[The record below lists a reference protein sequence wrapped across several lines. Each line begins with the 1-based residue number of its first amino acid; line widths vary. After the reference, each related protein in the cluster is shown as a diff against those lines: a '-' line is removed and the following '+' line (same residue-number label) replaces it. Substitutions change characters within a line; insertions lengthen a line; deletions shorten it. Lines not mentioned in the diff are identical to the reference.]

1 MNIQRAAVAG
11 LIGTAAMTALL
22 MIEPSIGLPQIA
34 IGQVLGSSLG
44 LASALPSVGPALG
57 WALHFLIGAALGVT
71 YVAFFAS
78 RLPGS
83 PLVRGMLF
91 GLLVFLLAQLVFMPF
106 VGGGIFSR
114 GDVQLI
120 LGSLLGHLVYGA
132 VTGWV
137 HGGGVAGTNG

>member
-1 MNIQRAAVAG
+1 MNIQRAMVAG

-57 WALHFLIGAALGVT
+57 WALHFLIGAGLGVT
-71 YVAFFAS
+71 YAALFAS

-91 GLLVFLLAQLVFMPF
+91 GILVFLVAQLLFMPF

-114 GDVQLI
+114 GDVQMI
-120 LGSLLGHLVYGA
+120 LGSLFGHLVYGA
-132 VTGWV
+132 LTGWV
-137 HGGGVAGTNG
+137 YGEGVAAAQG